1 MEKLRPDVAS
11 EMLRLSLLCRKADRV
26 IAQSVGLSVD
36 EMHCLN
42 LLNSEKPTCVKNI
55 IDLLGVSS
63 TRTSKILRSLE
74 HQGFVT
80 RTLLESDRRM
90 EQISLTAKGLE
101 ATRRLL
107 ALSSEIGSQII
118 GSTAAEG

>member
-1 MEKLRPDVAS
+1 M
-11 EMLRLSLLCRKADRV
+11 

-42 LLNSEKPTCVKNI
+42 LLNSEKPTYVKKL

-74 HQGFVT
+74 QQGFVT
-80 RTLLESDRRM
+80 RSMLESDRRM
-90 EQISLTAKGLE
+90 EQIALTTKGLE
-101 ATRRLL
+101 VTKRLL
-107 ALSSEIGSQII
+107 ALSSEIGSQIV
-118 GSTAAEG
+118 GPGAR

>member
-1 MEKLRPDVAS
+1 METLRLDVAS
-11 EMLRLSLLCRKADRV
+11 EMLRLSLLCRKADRM

-42 LLNSEKPTCVKNI
+42 LLNSEKPTCVKKLV
-55 IDLLGVSS
+55 DLLGVSS

-74 HQGFVT
+74 QQGFVT
-80 RTLLESDRRM
+80 RSILESDRRM
-90 EQISLTAKGLE
+90 EQISLTTEGLE
-101 ATRRLL
+101 VTRKLL

-118 GSTAAEG
+118 APTGR